1 MGKLEKKINNVQ
13 KSNKKTSLIY
23 LNINVWRDFKITVS
37 IQIDDCSGG
46 DSENDP
52 AAVNMKHLPG
62 MKVEHIW
69 LKALIN
75 SYYKGGEIIMI
86 FVAIPG
92 NTRRNKNLLQALFIT
107 EQWNKRS

>member
-46 DSENDP
+46 DS
-52 AAVNMKHLPG
+52 
-62 MKVEHIW
+62 
-69 LKALIN
+69 
-75 SYYKGGEIIMI
+75 
-86 FVAIPG
+86 
-92 NTRRNKNLLQALFIT
+92 
-107 EQWNKRS
+107 